1 MDYLLSTTV
10 DQPFHRTLEATRS
23 ALVEQGFDV
32 LTEVDLADVLKTR
45 IGAQIPAQVIL
56 GACRPPLAHAAVR
69 IEPSIGLL
77 LPCNVV
83 VRALDDGETL
93 VEAVDPM
100 VMVTLTGNADLEE
113 VAVEARDRLSAAL
126 VSLDGT
132 LTARDAHAETSFD
145 KA

>member
-1 MDYLLSTTV
+1 MTFALSTTV
-10 DQPFHRTLEATRS
+10 DQPFQPTLDATRS
-23 ALVEQGFDV
+23 ALAEQGFGV
-32 LTEVDLADVLKTR
+32 LTEVDLADVLKAR
-45 IGAQIPAQVIL
+45 IGAEIPAQVIL

-83 VRALDDGETL
+83 VRALADGETL

-100 VMVTLTGNADLEE
+100 MMISMTGNAALKD
-113 VAVEARDRLSAAL
+113 VAVEARDRLTSAL

-132 LTARDAHAETSFD
+132 LTVMDVPSAAPST
-145 KA
+145 